1 MVLISQARS
10 KHSICLAICLAIHQ
24 PQTHLAVD
32 VVNQAFFAELQM
44 GLVQLVQVTE
54 NVNIIAAVG
63 DRIMRAPG
71 ISGQFFTAL
80 GRSGVNVIAI
90 AQGSSERNISPVIS
104 T

>member
-1 MVLISQARS
+1 MVLISQAS
-10 KHSICLAICLAIHQ
+10 SEHSICLAICLAIHQ

-90 AQGSSERNISPVIS
+90 AQGSSERNISAVIS